1 MKAIFPKKVSL
12 GVYSLVLSLYT
23 LLAFHF
29 PFLRHAAQQVE
40 SGWSG
45 IVILVSLFLLLA
57 GLNFFFYYLAT
68 WLGRIVGKIL
78 ISLTLVGDAIM
89 LYFVNNYDVLV
100 TDEMMGN
107 VFRTQFSEA
116 SGFFSFSFILYIVF
130 LGIVPSVYVLGRK
143 VDYGSWKRFLS
154 WIGGAV
160 GAVLVLAF
168 GNMASWPWI
177 DKNATELGS
186 MLMPWSYIVNTFRY
200 YDGERK
206 KNVQE
211 IPLPDATFS
220 NEDPQVLV
228 LMIGESA
235 RRDHFAYYGYERN
248 TNPYTASDGLTALVA
263 DSYTTYTA
271 GSLKAIL
278 EYQPTGDLY
287 EILPNYLYRHGV
299 DVSWRTSNWGEPPVH
314 IEKYEKVGDLK
325 ARYPEADERYD
336 GILLAGLKEEI
347 QSSTAPKILVVLHT
361 NTSHGPA
368 YNTKYPPEF
377 ETFTPVCN
385 TVEMAKTD
393 RQQLLNAYDNSIV
406 YTDWLMHQVISVLR
420 DIPERRSAFI
430 YLSDHGESLGEN
442 GLYMHGVPIS
452 MAPKEQ
458 IEIPFLVWT
467 SESTAQ
473 TSSLQTAA
481 PASDAAPA
489 LKVKSLDKVG
499 QHHIFHSVMRFFGM
513 TSPIYNPDL
522 DIFE

>member
-1 MKAIFPKKVSL
+1 M
-12 GVYSLVLSLYT
+12 
-23 LLAFHF
+23 
-29 PFLRHAAQQVE
+29 
-40 SGWSG
+40 
-45 IVILVSLFLLLA
+45 
-57 GLNFFFYYLAT
+57 
-68 WLGRIVGKIL
+68 
-78 ISLTLVGDAIM
+78 
-89 LYFVNNYDVLV
+89 
-100 TDEMMGN
+100 
-107 VFRTQFSEA
+107 
-116 SGFFSFSFILYIVF
+116 
-130 LGIVPSVYVLGRK
+130 
-143 VDYGSWKRFLS
+143 
-154 WIGGAV
+154 
-160 GAVLVLAF
+160 
-168 GNMASWPWI
+168 
-177 DKNATELGS
+177 
-186 MLMPWSYIVNTFRY
+186 
-200 YDGERK
+200 
-206 KNVQE
+206 
-211 IPLPDATFS
+211 
-220 NEDPQVLV
+220 
-228 LMIGESA
+228 
-235 RRDHFAYYGYERN
+235 
-248 TNPYTASDGLTALVA
+248 A

-278 EYQPTGDLY
+278 EYKPTGDLY

-299 DVSWRTSNWGEPPVH
+299 DVTWRTSNWGEPPVH

-347 QSSTAPKILVVLHT
+347 QSSTAPKVLVVLHT

-406 YTDWLMHQVISVLR
+406 YTDYLIHGVIDILR
-420 DIPERRSAFI
+420 DIPGRRSAFI

-473 TSSLQTAA
+473 TVSPLTAS
-481 PASDAAPA
+481 PASDAVPA
-489 LKVKSLDKVG
+489 LKVKPLDKVG
-499 QHHIFHSVMRFFGM
+499 QHHIFHSVIRFFGM
-513 TSPIYNPDL
+513 SSPIYNPDL